1 MDISPSLNQIIVAAY
16 REAESRG
23 HEYLTPEHV
32 LYASLFFDRGREIIL
47 SCGGNV
53 ESLASDLEEFF
64 TTRVPVAEN
73 SKPIQSAG
81 FQSIMENAILHTAS
95 SEKESVEID
104 DILASMLEEKESFAA
119 HYLARQGIDR
129 LVLLSYISHGVT
141 VYPESAE
148 EQDAEEHGEEE
159 DADTE
164 PVEEPAEPRG
174 KPRSHKPLQAF
185 AVDLTEKAR
194 AGGIDPL
201 IGREEILQRTI
212 QVLCRRLKNNPLHV
226 GEPGVG
232 KTAVTE
238 GLAQMIVDGKVPKAL
253 RDYRIYALDMGALL
267 AGTKFRGD
275 FEERMK
281 KVIRELEKQEKAIL
295 FIDEIHTVVGA
306 GSVSGGSMDAS
317 NILKPVLTSG
327 KVRCIG
333 STTYED
339 YRKFFD
345 KDRALSRRF
354 QKIEVPEPTV
364 EETHKILLGLRE
376 KYETYHEVRY
386 TEEALKA
393 AAELSA
399 KFINDR
405 HLPDKAIDVLDEA
418 GAWVRI
424 YGEEPAAGADG
435 AAAPRA
441 VDGKVIEQVVAR
453 IAKIPAASV
462 SSNERERLK
471 ELAPGLK
478 RSIFGQDHAVDL
490 VVRAIHKSRAG
501 FGERDKPVAS
511 LLFVGPTGVG
521 KTELSRQLAAILG
534 VNLLR
539 FDMSEYQERHTVSR
553 LIGAPPGYVGYDDGG
568 LLTDAVR
575 KNPHAVLLL
584 DEIEKAH
591 QDIYNM
597 LLSIMD
603 YATLTDNNGKKADF
617 RNVILIMT
625 SNAGAREMGKPLVGF
640 GDRTVHDDAVYDA
653 VERIFSPE
661 FRNRLDAVVKFN
673 GLEHEVVLQ
682 VVGKAVREFQ
692 EELAARK
699 VTLEVTPRCL
709 EWLALKG
716 YSPDFGAR
724 EISRLVSSKLKD
736 FFVDE
741 ILFGRL
747 ASGGRA
753 VADIENDEVAIT
765 IPEAV
770 ANAEAVTTAGVPQP
784 RLP

>member
-1 MDISPSLNQIIVAAY
+1 MDISTELNHIILAAY

-32 LYASLFFDRGREIIL
+32 LYAALFFDRGKEIIL

-53 ESLASDLEEFF
+53 DALARDIEEFF
-64 TTRVPVAEN
+64 RTRVPVVEN
-73 SKPIQSAG
+73 SKPIQSTG
-81 FQSIMENAILHTAS
+81 FQSVMENAILHSAS
-95 SEKESVEID
+95 AEKESVEID
-104 DILASMLEEKESFAA
+104 EILVSMLEEKESYAA
-119 HYLARQGIDR
+119 HFLSRQGIDR
-129 LVLLSYISHGVT
+129 LALLTYISHGVT
-141 VYPESAE
+141 VFPDAETASEPEEEEESEETAEIAE
-148 EQDAEEHGEEE
+148 ERAETRGER
-159 DADTE
+159 
-164 PVEEPAEPRG
+164 RG
-174 KPRSHKPLQAF
+174 ARALQAYT
-185 AVDLTEKAR
+185 VDLTEKAR
-194 AGGIDPL
+194 GGGIDPL

-212 QVLCRRLKNNPLHV
+212 QVLCRRLKNNPIHV

-232 KTAVTE
+232 KTAITE
-238 GLAQMIVDGKVPKAL
+238 GLAQSIVDAKVPKAL
-253 RDYRIYALDMGALL
+253 RDFRIFALDMGALL

-275 FEERMK
+275 FEERLK
-281 KVIRELEKQEKAIL
+281 KVIKELEKQDKAIL

-317 NILKPVLTSG
+317 NILKPILTSG
-327 KVRCIG
+327 KLRCIG

-364 EETHKILLGLRE
+364 AETEKILLGLRE
-376 KYETYHEVRY
+376 KYESYHEVRY
-386 TEEALKA
+386 DEEALKA

-399 KFINDR
+399 KYINDR

-424 YGEEPAAGADG
+424 YGTDAGAG
-435 AAAPRA
+435 AAPHGPRP
-441 VDGKVIEQVVAR
+441 VSTKVIEEVVAR

-462 SSNERERLK
+462 SSGERERLK
-471 ELAPGLK
+471 DMDARLK
-478 RSIFGQDHAVDL
+478 GQIFGQDHAVDL
-490 VVRAIHKSRAG
+490 VVKAIRKSRAG

-521 KTELSRQLAAILG
+521 KTELARQLSQILG

-539 FDMSEYQERHTVSR
+539 FDMSEYQEKHTVSR

-597 LLSIMD
+597 LLQIMD

-617 RNVILIMT
+617 RNVVVIMT
-625 SNAGAREMGKPLVGF
+625 SNAGAREIGKQLVGF
-640 GDRTVHDDAVYDA
+640 GERSVHDDALFDA
-653 VERIFSPE
+653 VERIFAPE
-661 FRNRLDAVVKFN
+661 FRNRLDAIVKFN
-673 GLEHEVVLQ
+673 ALDHAIVLQ
-682 VVGKAVREFQ
+682 IVGKAIRQFQ
-692 EELAARK
+692 EELAARN
-699 VTLEVTPRCL
+699 VTLEVTPACA
-709 EWLALKG
+709 EWLARKG
-716 YSPDFGAR
+716 YSEEFGAR
-724 EISRLVSSKLKD
+724 EIARLVSSKVKD

-741 ILFGRL
+741 VLFGRL
-747 ASGGRA
+747 NGGGTARA
-753 VADIENDEVAIT
+753 DLRNDDVVIE
-765 IPEAV
+765 
-770 ANAEAVTTAGVPQP
+770 VTGQGN
-784 RLP
+784 RG

>member
-1 MDISPSLNQIIVAAY
+1 MDISSELNEIIVAAY

-32 LYASLFFDRGREIIL
+32 LYAALFFDRGREIIL
-47 SCGGNV
+47 ACGGNV
-53 ESLASDLEEFF
+53 ESLAKDLEGFF
-64 TTRVPVAEN
+64 HARVPVVES
-73 SKPIQSAG
+73 SKPLQSAG

-104 DILASMLEEKESFAA
+104 DILASILEEKESFAA
-119 HYLARQGIDR
+119 HFLTQQGIDR
-129 LVLLSYISHGVT
+129 LALLSYISHGVT
-141 VYPESAE
+141 VYPETEE
-148 EQDAEEHGEEE
+148 EQQ
-159 DADTE
+159 
-164 PVEEPAEPRG
+164 EPADAPGEVEDEVAGPREKPRG
-174 KPRSHKPLQAF
+174 NRALQAY

-201 IGREEILQRTI
+201 IGRDDILQRTI
-212 QVLCRRLKNNPLHV
+212 QVLCRRLKNNPIHV

-232 KTAVTE
+232 KTAITE
-238 GLAQMIVDGKVPKAL
+238 GLAQMIVAGKVPKAL
-253 RDYRIYALDMGALL
+253 RDYRIFALDMGALL

-354 QKIEVPEPTV
+354 QKIEVPEPTA
-364 EETHKILLGLRE
+364 EETHRILLGLRE
-376 KYETYHEVRY
+376 KYESYHEVQF
-386 TEEALKA
+386 TEEALRA

-399 KFINDR
+399 KFIHDR

-418 GAWVRI
+418 GAWVRV
-424 YGEEPAAGADG
+424 YGGEAEDSPPDQDKGAEEQGDAKAPAKVLD
-435 AAAPRA
+435 RKV
-441 VDGKVIEQVVAR
+441 VDVKVVEQVVAR
-453 IAKIPAASV
+453 IAKIPEASV
-462 SSNERERLK
+462 SSDEREKLK
-471 ELAPGLK
+471 SLAFELK
-478 RSIFGQDHAVDL
+478 RRVFGQDHAVEL
-490 VVRAIHKSRAG
+490 VVRAIRKSRAG

-511 LLFVGPTGVG
+511 LLFAGPTGVG
-521 KTELSRQLAAILG
+521 KTELARQLAELLG
-534 VNLLR
+534 VSLLR

-568 LLTDAVR
+568 LLTEAVR
-575 KNPHAVLLL
+575 KTPHAVVLL

-597 LLSIMD
+597 LLQIMD

-617 RNVILIMT
+617 RNVVLIMT
-625 SNAGAREMGKPLVGF
+625 SNAGARELGKPLVGF
-640 GDRTVHDDAVYDA
+640 GDRLVHDDAVFDA
-653 VERIFSPE
+653 VERVFSPE

-673 GLEHEVVLQ
+673 GLDHAVVLQ
-682 VVGKAVREFQ
+682 VVEKVIREFQ
-692 EELAARK
+692 DELAVKK
-699 VTLEVTPRCL
+699 VSLEVSPRCR
-709 EWLALKG
+709 EWLAEKG
-716 YSPDFGAR
+716 YSKEFGAR
-724 EISRLVSSKLKD
+724 EIARLVSTKLKD

-747 ASGGRA
+747 SGGGSA
-753 VADIENDEVAIT
+753 TADIEGDEIVLSVLA
-765 IPEAV
+765 
-770 ANAEAVTTAGVPQP
+770 
-784 RLP
+784 

>member
-1 MDISPSLNQIIVAAY
+1 VAAY

-32 LYASLFFDRGREIIL
+32 LYASLFFDRGKEIIL
-47 SCGGNV
+47 ACGGNV
-53 ESLASDLEEFF
+53 DTLARDLEGFF
-64 TTRVPVAEN
+64 LTRVPVAEN

-81 FQSIMENAILHTAS
+81 FQSIMENAILHTVS
-95 SEKESVEID
+95 SEKGSVEID

-119 HYLARQGIDR
+119 HFLTQQGIDR
-129 LVLLSYISHGVT
+129 LALLSYISHGVT
-141 VYPESAE
+141 LYPESAE
-148 EQDAEEHGEEE
+148 EQREAE
-159 DADTE
+159 DADGE
-164 PVEEPAEPRG
+164 VGEEVAEPRE
-174 KPRSHKPLQAF
+174 KPKASRALQAY

-201 IGREEILQRTI
+201 IGRDDILQRTI

-232 KTAVTE
+232 KTAITE
-238 GLAQMIVDGKVPKAL
+238 GLAQMIVAGKVPKAL
-253 RDYRIYALDMGALL
+253 RDYRIYALDMGSLL

-281 KVIRELEKQEKAIL
+281 KVIKELEKQEKAIL

-354 QKIEVPEPTV
+354 QKIEVPEPTTD
-364 EETHKILLGLRE
+364 EAYRILLGLRE
-376 KYETYHEVRY
+376 KYESYHEVRF

-418 GAWVRI
+418 GAWVRV
-424 YGEEPAAGADG
+424 YGPEAKSAEHGG
-435 AAAPRA
+435 AAKSAEYGSTRSGNTPYGGATGVREVSA
-441 VDGKVIEQVVAR
+441 KVVEQVVAR
-453 IAKIPAASV
+453 IAKIPEASV
-462 SSNERERLK
+462 SSDEREKLK
-471 ELAPGLK
+471 NLEFELK
-478 RSIFGQDHAVDL
+478 RRVFGQDHAVEL
-490 VVRAIHKSRAG
+490 VVRAIRKSRAG
-501 FGERDKPVAS
+501 FGERGKPVSS
-511 LLFVGPTGVG
+511 LLFAGPTGVG
-521 KTELSRQLAAILG
+521 KTELARQLAELLG
-534 VNLLR
+534 VGLLR

-575 KNPHAVLLL
+575 KTPHAVLLL

-597 LLSIMD
+597 LLQIMD

-617 RNVILIMT
+617 RNVVLIMT

-640 GDRTVHDDAVYDA
+640 GDRSVRDDAVFDA
-653 VERIFSPE
+653 VERVFSPE

-673 GLEHEVVLQ
+673 GLDPAVVLQ
-682 VVGKAVREFQ
+682 VVEKVVREFQ
-692 EELAARK
+692 DELAVK
-699 VTLEVTPRCL
+699 NVSLEVTPACR
-709 EWLALKG
+709 EWLARKG
-716 YSPDFGAR
+716 YSTEFGAR
-724 EISRLVSSKLKD
+724 EIARLVSAKLKD

-747 ASGGRA
+747 TGGGRA
-753 VADIENDEVAIT
+753 KADVDGDEVILT
-765 IPEAV
+765 V
-770 ANAEAVTTAGVPQP
+770 LT
-784 RLP
+784 

>member
-1 MDISPSLNQIIVAAY
+1 MDISRELNEIIVAAY

-47 SCGGNV
+47 SCGGNM
-53 ESLASDLEEFF
+53 EKLSKDLEGFF
-64 TTRVPVAEN
+64 DAHVPVMEGV
-73 SKPIQSAG
+73 KPSQSVG
-81 FQSIMENAILHTAS
+81 FQSVMENAIMHTAS
-95 SEKESVEID
+95 AEKESVEID
-104 DILASMLEEKESFAA
+104 DILASLFEEKESFAA
-119 HYLARQGIDR
+119 HYLSQQGIDR
-129 LVLLSYISHGVT
+129 LAVLSFISHGVT
-141 VYPESAE
+141 AYPDEGADDGLSEGGESG
-148 EQDAEEHGEEE
+148 EQG
-159 DADTE
+159 
-164 PVEEPAEPRG
+164 EPRSRA
-174 KPRSHKPLQAF
+174 KPAKPLQAY

-201 IGREEILQRTI
+201 IGREELLQRTI

-232 KTAVTE
+232 KTAITE

-253 RDYRIYALDMGALL
+253 RDSRIYALDMGALL

-275 FEERMK
+275 FEERLK

-364 EETHKILLGLRE
+364 EQTHAILQGLRE
-376 KYETYHEVRY
+376 KYETYHAVRF
-386 TEEALKA
+386 TDDALHA
-393 AAELSA
+393 AAELAA
-399 KFINDR
+399 KYINDR
-405 HLPDKAIDVLDEA
+405 HLPDKAIDVLDES
-418 GAWVRI
+418 GAWVRV
-424 YGEEPAAGADG
+424 YGEETDPPDG
-435 AAAPRA
+435 PRVVDKA
-441 VDGKVIEQVVAR
+441 VVERVVAR
-453 IAKIPAASV
+453 IARIPEASV
-462 SSNERERLK
+462 SSDERTRLK
-471 ELAPGLK
+471 DLDAGLK
-478 RSIFGQDHAVDL
+478 GQVFGQDHAVEL
-490 VVRAIHKSRAG
+490 VVRAIRKSRAG
-501 FGERDKPVAS
+501 FGERGKPVAS
-511 LLFVGPTGVG
+511 LLFAGPTGVG
-521 KTELSRQLAAILG
+521 KTELARQLAQILG
-534 VNLLR
+534 VSLLR
-539 FDMSEYQERHTVSR
+539 FDMSEYQEKHTVSR

-575 KNPHAVLLL
+575 KSPHAVLLL

-591 QDIYNM
+591 QDIFNM
-597 LLSIMD
+597 LLQIMD
-603 YATLTDNNGKKADF
+603 YATLTDNNGKRADF
-617 RNVILIMT
+617 RNIILIMT
-625 SNAGAREMGKPLVGF
+625 SNAGARELGKPLVGF
-640 GDRTVHDDAVYDA
+640 GDRSVRDDAVFDA

-673 GLEHEVVLQ
+673 GLDHAVVLQ

-692 EELAARK
+692 DELAGKK
-699 VTLEVTPRCL
+699 VTLEVTEGCM
-709 EWLALKG
+709 EWLARKG
-716 YSPDFGAR
+716 YSAEFGAR
-724 EISRLVSSKLKD
+724 EIARLVSSKLKD

-747 ASGGRA
+747 SKGGSAR
-753 VADIENDEVAIT
+753 ADIEKDEVVLT
-765 IPEAV
+765 V
-770 ANAEAVTTAGVPQP
+770 
-784 RLP
+784 LP

>member
-1 MDISPSLNQIIVAAY
+1 MDISQDLNKIIVAAY
-16 REAESRG
+16 HEAETRG

-32 LYASLFFDRGREIIL
+32 LFASLFFDRGKEIIL
-47 SCGGNV
+47 SCGGNI
-53 ESLASDLEEFF
+53 ENLARDLEEFF
-64 TTRVPVAEN
+64 AHRLPVAEN

-81 FQSIMENAILHTAS
+81 FQAVMENAILHTAS
-95 SEKESVEID
+95 AEKDSVEID
-104 DILASMLEEKESFAA
+104 DIIASMMEEKESFAA
-119 HYLARQGIDR
+119 HFLARQGIDR
-129 LVLLSYISHGVT
+129 LALLSFISHGVT
-141 VYPESAE
+141 VYPDGDDDQEEEEPGESGRG
-148 EQDAEEHGEEE
+148 DAEMEG
-159 DADTE
+159 DA
-164 PVEEPAEPRG
+164 PREKG
-174 KPRSHKPLQAF
+174 RASRPLQAY

-201 IGREEILQRTI
+201 IGRDEILQRTI
-212 QVLCRRLKNNPLHV
+212 QVLCRRLKNNPIHV

-232 KTAVTE
+232 KTAITE
-238 GLAQMIVDGKVPKAL
+238 GLAQMIVDEKVPKAL
-253 RDYRIYALDMGALL
+253 RDYRIYALDMGSLL

-275 FEERMK
+275 FEERLK
-281 KVIRELEKQEKAIL
+281 KVIKELEKQERAIL

-317 NILKPVLTSG
+317 NILKPVLASG

-364 EETHKILLGLRE
+364 EEAHRILMGLRE
-376 KYETYHEVRY
+376 KYETYHEVRF
-386 TEEALKA
+386 TDEALKA
-393 AAELSA
+393 AADLSA

-418 GAWVRI
+418 GAWVRV
-424 YGEEPAAGADG
+424 YGPETDPSAG
-435 AAAPRA
+435 PRS
-441 VDGKVIEQVVAR
+441 VDVKVVEQVVAR
-453 IAKIPAASV
+453 IAKIPEASV
-462 SSNERERLK
+462 SADEREKLRDL
-471 ELAPGLK
+471 ETGLK
-478 RSIFGQDHAVDL
+478 HRIFGQDHAIEL
-490 VVRAIHKSRAG
+490 VVRAIRKSRAG

-511 LLFVGPTGVG
+511 LLFAGPTGVG
-521 KTELSRQLAAILG
+521 KTELARQLAQLLG
-534 VNLLR
+534 VGLLR

-575 KNPHAVLLL
+575 KTPHAVLLL

-597 LLSIMD
+597 LLQIMD

-617 RNVILIMT
+617 RNIVLIMT
-625 SNAGAREMGKPLVGF
+625 SNAGARELGKPLVGF
-640 GDRTVHDDAVYDA
+640 GERAVHDDAVYDA
-653 VERIFSPE
+653 VERAFSPE

-673 GLEHEVVLQ
+673 GLDHAVVLQ
-682 VVGKAVREFQ
+682 VVGKVVREFQ
-692 EELAARK
+692 DELAAK
-699 VTLEVTPRCL
+699 NVALDVTPACQ
-709 EWLALKG
+709 EWLARKG
-716 YSPDFGAR
+716 YSREFGAR
-724 EISRLVSSKLKD
+724 EIARLVSTKLKD

-747 ASGGRA
+747 AGGGRA
-753 VADIENDEVAIT
+753 QADIKDDEV
-765 IPEAV
+765 V
-770 ANAEAVTTAGVPQP
+770 LSV
-784 RLP
+784 LP

>member
-1 MDISPSLNQIIVAAY
+1 MDISTELNQIIVAAY

-32 LYASLFFDRGREIIL
+32 LYAALFFDRGREIVL
-47 SCGGNV
+47 ACGGNV
-53 ESLASDLEEFF
+53 EALTKELDEFF
-64 TTRVPVAEN
+64 LTRVPVVEN

-95 SEKESVEID
+95 SEKDSVEID
-104 DILASMLEEKESFAA
+104 DILASILEEKESFAA
-119 HYLARQGIDR
+119 HFLARQGIDR
-129 LVLLSYISHGVT
+129 LELLSYISHGVT
-141 VYPESAE
+141 VFPSTED
-148 EQDAEEHGEEE
+148 EQDLGEPEVGEPGDEEG
-159 DADTE
+159 D
-164 PVEEPAEPRG
+164 AEPKEQRG
-174 KPRSHKPLQAF
+174 KSRGARPLQAF

-212 QVLCRRLKNNPLHV
+212 QVLCRRLKNNPIHV

-232 KTAVTE
+232 KTAITE

-253 RDYRIYALDMGALL
+253 RDYRIFALDMGALL

-281 KVIRELEKQEKAIL
+281 KVIRELEKQDRAIL

-364 EETHKILLGLRE
+364 EEAYQILLGLRE
-376 KYETYHEVRY
+376 KYETFHDVKF
-386 TEEALKA
+386 TEDALKA

-418 GAWVRI
+418 GAWVRV
-424 YGEEPAAGADG
+424 YGPEEATEGPHD
-435 AAAPRA
+435 PRT
-441 VDGKVIEQVVAR
+441 VEVKTVEQVVAR
-453 IAKIPAASV
+453 IAKIPQASV
-462 SSNERERLK
+462 SSDEREKLK
-471 ELAPGLK
+471 SLEVELKGTV
-478 RSIFGQDHAVDL
+478 FGQDHAVDL
-490 VVRAIHKSRAG
+490 VVRAIRKSRAG

-511 LLFVGPTGVG
+511 LLFAGPTGVG
-521 KTELSRQLAAILG
+521 KTELARQLAQTLG
-534 VNLLR
+534 IGLLR
-539 FDMSEYQERHTVSR
+539 FDMSEYQEKHTVSR

-575 KNPHAVLLL
+575 KTPHAVLLL

-597 LLSIMD
+597 LLQIMD

-617 RNVILIMT
+617 RNIILIMT
-625 SNAGAREMGKPLVGF
+625 SNAGARELGKPLVGF
-640 GDRTVHDDAVYDA
+640 GERSVSEEAVFDAVQ
-653 VERIFSPE
+653 RIFSPE

-673 GLEHEVVLQ
+673 ALDHAVVLQ
-682 VVGKAVREFQ
+682 VVGKVIREFQ
-692 EELAARK
+692 EELAVKK
-699 VTLEVTPRCL
+699 VTLEVSPECR
-709 EWLALKG
+709 EWLAAKG
-716 YSPDFGAR
+716 YSQDFGAR
-724 EISRLVSSKLKD
+724 EIARLVSTKLKD

-747 ASGGRA
+747 SGGGSARA
-753 VADIENDEVAIT
+753 DVVNDDIALT
-765 IPEAV
+765 
-770 ANAEAVTTAGVPQP
+770 VTTP
-784 RLP
+784 

>member
-1 MDISPSLNQIIVAAY
+1 MDISRELNEIIVAAY
-16 REAESRG
+16 HEAESRG

-32 LYASLFFDRGREIIL
+32 LYASLFFDRGREIIAA
-47 SCGGNV
+47 CGGNV
-53 ESLASDLEEFF
+53 ESLTKDLEGFF
-64 TTRVPVAEN
+64 GVHVPVTEGA
-73 SKPIQSAG
+73 KPAQSAG
-81 FQSIMENAILHTAS
+81 FQSVMENAIMHTAS
-95 SEKESVEID
+95 AEKESVEID
-104 DILASMLEEKESFAA
+104 DIIASIFEEKESFAA
-119 HYLARQGIDR
+119 HYLSRQGIDR
-129 LVLLSYISHGVT
+129 FAVLSFISHGVT
-141 VYPESAE
+141 AYPEDETDGRPAE
-148 EQDAEEHGEEE
+148 SGEPEEE
-159 DADTE
+159 
-164 PVEEPAEPRG
+164 PRSRG
-174 KPRSHKPLQAF
+174 KQARPLQAY

-201 IGREEILQRTI
+201 IGREELLQRTI

-232 KTAVTE
+232 KTAITE
-238 GLAQMIVDGKVPKAL
+238 GLAQMVVDGKVPKAL
-253 RDYRIYALDMGALL
+253 RDSRIYALDMGALL

-275 FEERMK
+275 FEERLK

-327 KVRCIG
+327 RIRCIG

-364 EETHKILLGLRE
+364 DQTHAILLGLRD
-376 KYETYHEVRY
+376 KYESYHEVRF
-386 TEEALKA
+386 TDEALRA
-393 AAELSA
+393 AADLAA
-399 KFINDR
+399 KYINDR

-418 GAWVRI
+418 GAWVRV
-424 YGEEPAAGADG
+424 YGPETDPAEG
-435 AAAPRA
+435 PRI
-441 VDGKVIEQVVAR
+441 VDKGVVERVVAR
-453 IAKIPAASV
+453 IARIPEASV
-462 SSNERERLK
+462 SSDERERLRDL
-471 ELAPGLK
+471 EAGLK
-478 RSIFGQDHAVDL
+478 RQVFGQDHAVEL
-490 VVRAIHKSRAG
+490 VVRAIRKSRAG

-511 LLFVGPTGVG
+511 LLFAGPTGVG
-521 KTELSRQLAAILG
+521 KTELARQLAQILG
-534 VNLLR
+534 VSLLR
-539 FDMSEYQERHTVSR
+539 FDMSEYQEKHTVSR

-575 KNPHAVLLL
+575 KSPHAVLLL

-597 LLSIMD
+597 LLQIMD
-603 YATLTDNNGKKADF
+603 YATLTDNNGKRADF

-625 SNAGAREMGKPLVGF
+625 SNAGARELGKPLVGF
-640 GDRTVHDDAVYDA
+640 GERSVHDEAVFDA

-673 GLEHEVVLQ
+673 GLDHAVVLQ

-692 EELAARK
+692 DELAQKK
-699 VTLEVTPRCL
+699 VALEVTPRCM
-709 EWLALKG
+709 EWLAQKG
-716 YSPDFGAR
+716 YSREFGAR
-724 EISRLVSSKLKD
+724 EIARLVSSKLKD

-747 ASGGRA
+747 SKGGSAR
-753 VADIENDEVAIT
+753 ADIDNDEVVLT
-765 IPEAV
+765 V
-770 ANAEAVTTAGVPQP
+770 
-784 RLP
+784 LP